1 MIQNKFFWAYVLV
14 VLTMLVIFC
23 TTARAANTNGDY
35 IGNAADAKSTD
46 LLDFPDSWT
55 AVDGE
60 YLLISGSSVTTQALG
75 TAAQSAVADFI
86 SSTIDTKA
94 EFDAW
99 LTDGS
104 FLYVG
109 DVTGGASDEAIQDIV
124 GAMLLDGTLTYN
136 DTANS
141 ITVAVP
147 YTSAEQSKLGLIT
160 IVGAVDLNALVTAV
174 GFNTAK
180 VSGFPD
186 PMTTRGDLIYKTSAG
201 TTARLGA
208 GTTGQVLTSDGTD
221 IAWGAPS
228 TGTLD
233 VSGTPVQYDYARFTD
248 SDTLEGRSYSETRSD
263 LNVADGATANSSDAT
278 LLDRTNHTGTQAAS
292 TISDFDTEVE
302 NNLVVTANTAKV
314 GVTTEEQNVQSD
326 WNETAGDA
334 LILNKPTTITSG
346 QASAITANTAKTG
359 ITSGQAS
366 AIVTNTAKVGVTTQE
381 QNVQSNWDATTGDA
395 LILNKPTTITSGQT
409 SAIVTNT
416 AKTGI
421 TSGQASAIVTNTAKV
436 TNVPTTLEA
445 GTVSATT
452 YGITSDGSANDIILP
467 EANTD
472 SAGLLGA
479 GKWDEIVAN
488 SLKATD
494 TNLTEEEVED
504 FVGSMAGTGLT
515 YTDGGIGEGLLSV
528 DNDHVAATG
537 TTAGDIDIVVTG
549 QAISAT
555 IDANSIDVGDLVAAI
570 GTSLADADTA
580 TQPGDALSSLD
591 TTVTGT
597 ELNTI
602 KSEHDNLYTTIGLSA
617 LSAAEV
623 NQLEL
628 IGATTIDAA
637 QWGYVGGM
645 DQEVDEGAEVTFDSL
660 NVNSISM
667 NPTAYGWK
675 RIDFDNI
682 ANPTTENSNTMVLN
696 ILNSVDP
703 YDDGNDD
710 NNSSDPRFASNVY
723 SVFGYNVV
731 GGDHY
736 GKGASFIGLKFSNTS
751 LLVPWGGL
759 GHGGNEHVD
768 YFGAVVTGGIGTGSH
783 LSGQDFYGLQT
794 SSVSSMVKVYGDSF
808 SFRAGNSFI
817 SAPDGG
823 KHYGDDYGVFIDSPA
838 LAGVTYGATVT
849 YGKNIQLTLAGIT
862 SGDGMW
868 LGSDIT
874 TETVTGWL
882 AASGEI
888 YVSDWTAGGVTWDQY
903 KVRQDNILLIEY
915 VWVDG
920 SSDAVNW
927 AAMSEGTFSY
937 DAAED
942 KLYVWATGGDD
953 PDMTYGK
960 IVTYCHDRG
969 QRLYSD
975 GTGLVSA
982 DTFTFEDDV
991 TFDTDMNVD
1000 GVLTAAGD
1008 SIVIATAQT
1017 PAAADACTAGEIA
1030 WGSGFMYVCTASGAW
1045 KSVAIETY

>member
-346 QASAITANTAKTG
+346 QASAI
-359 ITSGQAS
+359 
-366 AIVTNTAKVGVTTQE
+366 
-381 QNVQSNWDATTGDA
+381 
-395 LILNKPTTITSGQT
+395 
-409 SAIVTNT
+409 VTNT

-682 ANPTTENSNTMVLN
+682 ANPTTENSDTKVLN

-874 TETVTGWL
+874 TETLTGWL

-903 KVRQDNILLIEY
+903 KVRQDDILLIEY

-942 KLYVWATGGDD
+942 ELYVWATGDGD
-953 PDMTYGK
+953 PDTTGVE
-960 IVTYCHDRG
+960 IITYCHDRG

>member
-1 MIQNKFFWAYVLV
+1 MFLRRWFWVYLLASIFLV
-14 VLTMLVIFC
+14 AICCLNSH
-23 TTARAANTNGDY
+23 AANPDAY
-35 IGNAADAKSTD
+35 IGNAAEANSTD

-346 QASAITANTAKTG
+346 QASAIVTNTAKTG

-903 KVRQDNILLIEY
+903 KVRQDDILLIEY

>member
-1 MIQNKFFWAYVLV
+1 VIQNKFFWAYVLV

-570 GTSLADADTA
+570 GTSLADA
-580 TQPGDALSSLD
+580 
-591 TTVTGT
+591 
-597 ELNTI
+597 
-602 KSEHDNLYTTIGLSA
+602 
-617 LSAAEV
+617 
-623 NQLEL
+623 
-628 IGATTIDAA
+628 
-637 QWGYVGGM
+637 
-645 DQEVDEGAEVTFDSL
+645 
-660 NVNSISM
+660 
-667 NPTAYGWK
+667 
-675 RIDFDNI
+675 
-682 ANPTTENSNTMVLN
+682 
-696 ILNSVDP
+696 
-703 YDDGNDD
+703 
-710 NNSSDPRFASNVY
+710 
-723 SVFGYNVV
+723 
-731 GGDHY
+731 
-736 GKGASFIGLKFSNTS
+736 
-751 LLVPWGGL
+751 
-759 GHGGNEHVD
+759 
-768 YFGAVVTGGIGTGSH
+768 
-783 LSGQDFYGLQT
+783 
-794 SSVSSMVKVYGDSF
+794 
-808 SFRAGNSFI
+808 
-817 SAPDGG
+817 
-823 KHYGDDYGVFIDSPA
+823 
-838 LAGVTYGATVT
+838 
-849 YGKNIQLTLAGIT
+849 
-862 SGDGMW
+862 
-868 LGSDIT
+868 
-874 TETVTGWL
+874 
-882 AASGEI
+882 
-888 YVSDWTAGGVTWDQY
+888 
-903 KVRQDNILLIEY
+903 
-915 VWVDG
+915 
-920 SSDAVNW
+920 
-927 AAMSEGTFSY
+927 
-937 DAAED
+937 
-942 KLYVWATGGDD
+942 
-953 PDMTYGK
+953 
-960 IVTYCHDRG
+960 
-969 QRLYSD
+969 
-975 GTGLVSA
+975 
-982 DTFTFEDDV
+982 
-991 TFDTDMNVD
+991 
-1000 GVLTAAGD
+1000 
-1008 SIVIATAQT
+1008 
-1017 PAAADACTAGEIA
+1017 CTAGEIA